1 MMGGQRHNPKK
12 QHKFCGLFKAS
23 IATTTQK
30 YRRLFSAPMG
40 STTKNKGYCTG
51 ANLCSKFPTLVLIT
65 KKQLNLAGQ
74 QATLRGTNGR
84 FWLA

>member
-12 QHKFCGLFKAS
+12 LHKFCGLFKAS

-30 YRRLFSAPMG
+30 YRRLFSAPPK
-40 STTKNKGYCTG
+40 TKAIVQGQTCGLN
-51 ANLCSKFPTLVLIT
+51 FPHWFLKT